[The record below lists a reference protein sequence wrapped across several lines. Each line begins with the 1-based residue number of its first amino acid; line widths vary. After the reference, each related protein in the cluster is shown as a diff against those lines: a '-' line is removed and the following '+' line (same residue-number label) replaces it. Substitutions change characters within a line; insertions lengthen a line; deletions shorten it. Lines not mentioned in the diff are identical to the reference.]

1 MVLKYINN
9 DAKIR
14 QGMSFYKRNKSLN
27 IKYKY
32 KYKKI
37 NRNEIIKIE

>member
-1 MVLKYINN
+1 MMQRSDKEC
-9 DAKIR
+9 
-14 QGMSFYKRNKSLN
+14 FYKRNKSLN

-37 NRNEIIKIE
+37 NRN